1 MTKTIAD
8 EATCGAEDATAR
20 HVQRTDPSW
29 RENEIVDSILKLR
42 IKNLPTRHIVL
53 LIHFKSYYQ
62 VSFGTSHDVFH
73 FLIVFGVEGDS
84 HVL

>member
-1 MTKTIAD
+1 M
-8 EATCGAEDATAR
+8 
-20 HVQRTDPSW
+20 
-29 RENEIVDSILKLR
+29 
-42 IKNLPTRHIVL
+42 L

-84 HVL
+84 HILWLDYTIQKGDVSARWLAHKPNYYCSWGLNKDKDHQSNENETNKQIMK

>member
-53 LIHFKSYYQ
+53 LIHFKRYYQ
-62 VSFGTSHDVFH
+62 VSFGMCFI
-73 FLIVFGVEGDS
+73 FLLSLALKVIHIYYD
-84 HVL
+84 